1 MFMYMHVRDVTLLI
15 LRSITIFAMS
25 NYSFKTSDV
34 MMDSK
39 QKLRL
44 ATELQIQKKERRTAG
59 CKMKQIEKTHMNI
72 YPVMDA

>member
-44 ATELQIQKKERRTAG
+44 ATELQIQKRREG
-59 CKMKQIEKTHMNI
+59 LQVVK
-72 YPVMDA
+72 